1 MGGALRKRL
10 ENRKKQ
16 LVLAEYVP
24 MKGKRKGFFTTTDR
38 GSPYEKGWKI
48 TKETTCVYEGE
59 FVHMKGKVTVFD

>member
-1 MGGALRKRL
+1 M
-10 ENRKKQ
+10 KK
-16 LVLAEYVP
+16 
-24 MKGKRKGFFTTTDR
+24 KSKGFFTTTDR